1 MLQTLIQSHK
11 PIAQKTILKSDS
23 AAGAWPASNAVSQ
36 KCNSVHTHVVI
47 LKKHKAGQ
55 LKKMDNE
62 QLGT

>member
-1 MLQTLIQSHK
+1 MLS
-11 PIAQKTILKSDS
+11 SDS
-23 AAGAWPASNAVSQ
+23 AAGAWPASNAVSRQ
-36 KCNSVHTHVVI
+36 CDSVHTHVVI